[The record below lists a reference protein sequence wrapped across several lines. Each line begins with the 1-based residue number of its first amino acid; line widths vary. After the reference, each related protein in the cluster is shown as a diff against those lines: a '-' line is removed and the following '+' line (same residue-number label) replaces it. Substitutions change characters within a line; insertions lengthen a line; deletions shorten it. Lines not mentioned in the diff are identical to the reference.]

1 MTRRVLLVTHGGRA
15 EAIAL
20 LDLAVQELEAAGFEV
35 ALHDDE
41 LAESFG
47 DHMATAS
54 LREGVAES
62 EAVVVLGGDGTILR
76 AAELTHGTGV
86 PILGVNLG
94 HVGFLAESEREDLR
108 EAIRRLAR
116 HDYVVEERSV
126 VSVAVHTPGAEEPI
140 LGWALNEAT
149 IEKAQRHRVVEVGIE
164 VDGRPLSSFGC
175 DGVVVATSTGSTA
188 HAFSAGGPVM
198 WPDVDGVLLVPL
210 SAHALFA
217 RPLVIGPRSAYR
229 ITVLQRSPVSAV
241 LTCDGRRS
249 IDLPQGST
257 VEVRRGEH
265 PLRFARLSTAPF
277 TDRLVSKFSLPVVGW
292 REAADDA
299 AAARARAAALRDAV
313 TEDEDDVDDLAAAAE
328 ATPAPTEAAN
338 GLDDARTV

>member
-1 MTRRVLLVTHGGRA
+1 VTRRVLVVTHGGRA
-15 EAIAL
+15 EAVASR
-20 LDLAVQELEAAGFEV
+20 DEAVRELEASGFDV
-35 ALHDDE
+35 ALHDDD
-41 LAESFG
+41 LAETFG
-47 DHMATAS
+47 DQAATAR
-54 LREGVAES
+54 LREGVVGS

-94 HVGFLAESEREDLR
+94 HVGFLAESERDDLR
-108 EAIRRLAR
+108 DAMRRLAA
-116 HDYVVEERSV
+116 HDYVVEERAV
-126 VSVAVHTPGAEEPI
+126 VSVEVRRPDEEAPVT
-140 LGWALNEAT
+140 GWALNEAT

-164 VDGRPLSSFGC
+164 VDGRALSSFGC
-175 DGVVVATSTGSTA
+175 DGVVVATPTGSTA

-217 RPLVIGPRSAYR
+217 RPLVIGPSSSYR

-241 LTCDGRRS
+241 LTCDGLRS

-257 VEVRRGEH
+257 VEVRRGTQ

-299 AAARARAAALRDAV
+299 AAARARALALMDAV
-313 TEDEDDVDDLAAAAE
+313 TETDDDGGVE
-328 ATPAPTEAAN
+328 
-338 GLDDARTV
+338 